1 LAAPLPEIGQSGHRL
16 GSGSMIRGPV
26 LPQSRD
32 ALWTFVSGRLHAIQ
46 PGLTLVFDGFEC
58 ADGELGA
65 IEGLARDADGAP
77 VLVLLARDGDP
88 LLAPRALAAAAFLER
103 VGDGLALAIPEGGFR
118 SGLTG
123 RALVVAV
130 GGGAADGA
138 ARPLARQTAA
148 CLHVCAL
155 EPFRVAGKERFAVR
169 WLRDAARPALPPQAG
184 AGAAA
189 MAAPVAA
196 GAAADEPIAAPDR
209 GDALAAHGAPSDT
222 AQALWSRLE
231 ELCLRIDQGI
241 RIDGENGQRRIT
253 WRDQT
258 LAEVRTAADALHGT
272 LPDGSEHALSRPADV
287 GVFSNR
293 LLRGY
298 SRLAGLVFEKRV
310 GASGGADED
319 GAAVRQAADRDARDA
334 RDGLR
339 AAAAAAR
346 LTPEEHSA
354 LGAPTSAVGDE
365 TERAAMASDLDR
377 IAAAQGKGH
386 GASGGVA

>member
-1 LAAPLPEIGQSGHRL
+1 
-16 GSGSMIRGPV
+16 
-26 LPQSRD
+26 
-32 ALWTFVSGRLHAIQ
+32 
-46 PGLTLVFDGFEC
+46 
-58 ADGELGA
+58 
-65 IEGLARDADGAP
+65 
-77 VLVLLARDGDP
+77 
-88 LLAPRALAAAAFLER
+88 
-103 VGDGLALAIPEGGFR
+103 
-118 SGLTG
+118 
-123 RALVVAV
+123 
-130 GGGAADGA
+130 
-138 ARPLARQTAA
+138 
-148 CLHVCAL
+148 
-155 EPFRVAGKERFAVR
+155 
-169 WLRDAARPALPPQAG
+169 
-184 AGAAA
+184 

>member
-1 LAAPLPEIGQSGHRL
+1 
-16 GSGSMIRGPV
+16 MIRGPV

-118 SGLTG
+118 SGVTG

-130 GGGAADGA
+130 GGAAAA

-169 WLRDAARPALPPQAG
+169 WLRDATRPALPPQAG

-189 MAAPVAA
+189 MAAAV
-196 GAAADEPIAAPDR
+196 AAADEPIAAPDR
-209 GDALAAHGAPSDT
+209 VDAVAARGAPPDT

-287 GVFSNR
+287 GAFSNR

-310 GASGGADED
+310 GAPGGADED
-319 GAAVRQAADRDARDA
+319 GAAVRQVADRDGRDGRNA

-354 LGAPTSAVGDE
+354 LGAPTSAVGDV